1 MAELKCPHCG
11 QAFTVD
17 DAELGSI
24 MAQIRDQEFEKDL
37 KNRTDE
43 LKKHLQETHKLEMT
57 ALEKDIRN
65 EVKDSHAEEVEELK
79 EKLREAREELKDKVR
94 DTEDELKEKL
104 RDTKEELEEK
114 LRNSQEEAKDLRTK
128 LDSLKEVMENQQKVA
143 VLEAVKEVE
152 DQKRELEQDLQAEK
166 NKAAVIIA
174 QKDEQI
180 EFYKDLK
187 TKMSTKMVGETL
199 EQHCQTEFEK
209 IRMTAFPGAYFDKD
223 NDAKT
228 GSKGDFIFRDYDDE
242 GNEYI
247 SIMFE
252 MKNEMDTTAS
262 KHKNSDF
269 FKELDKDRREK
280 NCEYAVLVS
289 MLESESELYNS
300 GIVDVSYQY
309 EKMYVI
315 RPQFFLPIIGI
326 LRNSARNSITL
337 KKELLAVRNQN
348 IDVTHFEEELDNFK
362 KKFSYNYTQ
371 AAKRFSEAIEE
382 IDKSIDHLQK
392 IKEALLASDR
402 QLRLANDKA
411 EDLEIKKLCKNNPT
425 MKEKFGLE

>member
-1 MAELKCPHCG
+1 MEIICPHCNKTF
-11 QAFTVD
+11 ALDET
-17 DAELGSI
+17 ESI
-24 MAQIRDQEFEKDL
+24 NIMSQIRDKSFD
-37 KNRTDE
+37 
-43 LKKHLQETHKLEMT
+43 
-57 ALEKDIRN
+57 
-65 EVKDSHAEEVEELK
+65 EEVNRRVKESTAHITAQAASERELAVMKAVSLANEEK
-79 EKLREAREELKDKVR
+79 ERLKD
-94 DTEDELKEKL
+94 DY
-104 RDTKEELEEK
+104 
-114 LRNSQEEAKDLRTK
+114 EAK
-128 LDSLKEVMENQQKVA
+128 LK
-143 VLEAVKEVE
+143 
-152 DQKRELEQDLQAEK
+152 DTSEQLAY
-166 NKAAVIIA
+166 
-174 QKDEQI
+174 
-180 EFYKDLK
+180 YKDLK

-289 MLESESELYNS
+289 MLEAESELYNS

-326 LRNSARNSITL
+326 LRNSAKNSIAL